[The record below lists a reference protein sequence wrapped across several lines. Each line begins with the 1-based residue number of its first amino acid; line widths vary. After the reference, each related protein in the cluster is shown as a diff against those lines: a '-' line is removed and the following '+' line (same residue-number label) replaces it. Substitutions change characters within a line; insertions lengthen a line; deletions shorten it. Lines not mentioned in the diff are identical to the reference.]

1 MEYMTP
7 NFTKDMVKT
16 HKILIP
22 NMAVTQFRLMQ
33 AALASEGYQTEVLGN
48 CGSEVAQLGLKYVH
62 NDTCYPALLVIGQF
76 LDALN
81 SGKYDLDHTALLIT
95 QTGGGCRASNYIKL
109 LRKALVKAGYGNIP
123 VASLNFSGLEKGSG
137 LPLTVPLLRKVI
149 ASIFYGDMLV
159 ALRSQTHAY
168 ENHRGDADAMTEKWI
183 STIQGWI
190 RDDKNYSAHDMKRRF
205 YDIAADY
212 ATIPITRVPKVKV
225 GVVGEIYV
233 KYSPLGNNDLEK
245 FLESQDC
252 EVNLPGLM
260 GFVEYCVANYKLDID
275 LYGGN
280 TSKGEIK
287 TKTIVA
293 AMGAEHATLNIPGE
307 EELAGMGVSYC
318 ATCDGAF
325 FKNRTVAVVGGG
337 DVAVEDAVFLA
348 RNCAKVYLVHRRD
361 ELRAAKSLQEALQ
374 ELPNVE
380 ILWNTVA
387 TEIKGEDQV
396 EALALKNVKTG
407 EAQELPLDG
416 VFIAVGIV
424 PVSRL
429 LLGMDVCD
437 EKGYL
442 IAGEDGMT
450 KKPGIFAAGDIRT
463 KKLRQIVTA
472 VADGANAITSVEA
485 FLNHK

>member
-81 SGKYDLDHTALLIT
+81 SGKYDLEHTALLIT

-137 LPLTVPLLRKVI
+137 LPLTLPLLRKVI

-159 ALRSQTHAY
+159 ALRSQTYPY
-168 ENHRGDADAMTEKWI
+168 EDRRGDADAMTEKWI

-190 RDDKNYSAHDMKRRF
+190 RGDKNYSAHDMKKRF

-260 GFVEYCVANYKLDID
+260 GFVEYCVANGIGCASYDAMRKYGFYAPGSFRELMKKPEGIISLGAKMGEGWLLTAEMIELVEGGYGNIVCAQPFGCLPNHIVGKGMINKIRALHPDANITPVDYDPSATRVNQENRIKLMLAVAREKLDTPIAPIRP
-275 LYGGN
+275 L
-280 TSKGEIK
+280 T
-287 TKTIVA
+287 A
-293 AMGAEHATLNIPGE
+293 
-307 EELAGMGVSYC
+307 EELAG
-318 ATCDGAF
+318 GAP
-325 FKNRTVAVVGGG
+325 
-337 DVAVEDAVFLA
+337 
-348 RNCAKVYLVHRRD
+348 
-361 ELRAAKSLQEALQ
+361 Q
-374 ELPNVE
+374 
-380 ILWNTVA
+380 VA
-387 TEIKGEDQV
+387 TTVQ
-396 EALALKNVKTG
+396 
-407 EAQELPLDG
+407 
-416 VFIAVGIV
+416 
-424 PVSRL
+424 
-429 LLGMDVCD
+429 
-437 EKGYL
+437 
-442 IAGEDGMT
+442 
-450 KKPGIFAAGDIRT
+450 
-463 KKLRQIVTA
+463 
-472 VADGANAITSVEA
+472 
-485 FLNHK
+485 